1 MSTETKT
8 PVVRRETK
16 NSISVD
22 YEGKMSFAD
31 RLKNKLK
38 ESNTWIL
45 AGVNVLKFILMLG
58 VSFVILHPFIAK
70 IAASFMTKEDVIDAT
85 IGIIPKHPTL
95 EIYKAIIVE
104 NLYFEAF
111 LNTLLMSLMCAVIQT
126 LIAAVVGYGLAK
138 FKFRGN
144 KLLMVFVIVTMVI
157 PNTAL
162 QTALTDHFESF
173 DLGVVQSFGYEGI
186 LQLINGGKDV
196 DLTHTFLPM
205 LILSLSG
212 LALKN
217 GLYIYMMN
225 QFYKGIPDELE
236 ESAYVDGS
244 GVFRTFVQIIIPLSV
259 PMMITIFLFSFS
271 WQWTDEFYDTVF
283 FAGNDPVTM
292 MPDIITTPPSLAAN
306 YAGTALYEN
315 VIRNTAGMMV
325 IAPLII
331 MYLFCQRY
339 LVEGIERSG
348 IVG

>member
-1 MSTETKT
+1 MSTESKT
-8 PVVRRETK
+8 PVIKRETK

-22 YEGKMSFAD
+22 YEGKMTFAE

-45 AGVNVLKFILMLG
+45 AGINVLKFILMLG

-70 IAASFMTKEDVIDAT
+70 IAASFMSKEDVIDAT

-111 LNTLLMSLMCAVIQT
+111 LNTLLMALMCAVLQT

-144 KLLMVFVIVTMVI
+144 KLLMIFVIVTMVI
-157 PNTAL
+157 PNTAI
-162 QTALTDHFESF
+162 QTSLIHHFESF
-173 DLGVVQSFGYEGI
+173 DLGVVQSFGYTGL
-186 LQLINGGKDV
+186 LQLINGGMDV
-196 DLTHTFLPM
+196 DLTHTFMPM
-205 LILSLSG
+205 FILSISG

-217 GLYIYMMN
+217 GLYIYMMH
-225 QFYKGIPDELE
+225 QFFKGIPDELE

-271 WQWTDEFYDTVF
+271 WQWTDQFYDTIF
-283 FAGNDPVTM
+283 FQGADPVTM
-292 MPDIITTPPSLAAN
+292 MPDIITVPPSLSTS
-306 YAGTALYEN
+306 YAGTTLYSN
-315 VIRNTAGMMV
+315 VVVNTAGMMA
-325 IAPLII
+325 IFPLII